1 MRRNIIYKTAVLLAV
16 IGISSVT
23 SEARS
28 PIRKAKEGEVL
39 PLWRKGYLDIHTI
52 NTGRGESTLYI
63 FPDGTSMLVDA
74 GGAIITKKV
83 ASLPTAPKPDASI
96 TAGQVITDY
105 LRHFLPMTKDERPG
119 SFGRSKHLD
128 YMMISHFHA
137 DHMGSVA
144 QGQKRNE
151 EGGFALTGIAEVG
164 NEFLPD
170 KIIVRADPEEYPSGN
185 MSSEPQRKNIAAF
198 ISWGEKKGMVKEA
211 MIPGSTSQIALR
223 KKPSSYPGFHVRN
236 IAANG
241 YVWTGTGLQAT
252 TEIPS
257 VKALAASGDINAYP
271 NENILS
277 CMFTLTYGK
286 FDYFAGGDNQ
296 YKSTEAYPY
305 LDIERPVSKVVPEV
319 DVMKGGHHLTS
330 GANGKELLE
339 ALKPFVVVG
348 SPWRDVQ
355 PNPETLGRVYDTS
368 PDAKVFLTNLAEVN
382 IPRIRRF
389 LDRICST
396 SGHIVVRVCPGGSKY
411 WVYVLED
418 GDQSYKVNRIFGPY
432 RSR

>member
-1 MRRNIIYKTAVLLAV
+1 MRRSVIYKTAVLLAV

-74 GGAIITKKV
+74 GGSIITKKV
-83 ASLPTAPKPDASI
+83 ASLPTPPRPDASI

-105 LRHFLPMTKDERPG
+105 LRHFLPMTNGTRSG
-119 SFGRSKHLD
+119 SSGSGKHLD

-170 KIIVRADPEEYPSGN
+170 RIIVRADPEEYPSGN
-185 MSSEPQRKNIAAF
+185 MSSEPHRKNIAAF

-211 MIPGSTSQIALR
+211 MIPGSTSQITLR
-223 KKPSSYPGFHVRN
+223 KKPSSYPDFHVRN

-257 VKALAASGDINAYP
+257 VNALAASGDIDAYP

-382 IPRIRRF
+382 FPRIRRF

-396 SGHIVVRVCPGGSKY
+396 NGHIVVRVCPGGSKY

-418 GDQSYKVNRIFGPY
+418 GDQSYRVNRIFGPY